1 VKLMCKWYYLCTYS
15 FDPYITVVGPF
26 DSERECF
33 EAADRDACKEYDNS
47 LENGIHCCM
56 RSDYETNRITLEES
70 TPENDVITWFVF
82 SINIDEP
89 QYVLKRNIS
98 TLRVPLYISLYEGA
112 DTACFA
118 AAKMFDFEAA
128 SAEQERIF
136 KEYGN
141 FYKIVEVVE
150 KESHDT
156 TINTNP

>member
-1 VKLMCKWYYLCTYS
+1 MCKWYYLCTYS

>member
-1 VKLMCKWYYLCTYS
+1 MCKWYYLCTYS
-15 FDPYITVVGPF
+15 FDPDITVVGPF
-26 DSERECF
+26 DSDVECF
-33 EAADRDACKEYDNS
+33 QAAGRDASKEYNDS
-47 LENGIHCCM
+47 IENGIYCCM
-56 RSDYETNRITLEES
+56 RSDHQTFKITLEEN
-70 TPENDVITWFVF
+70 TPENDVTTWSVF

>member
-1 VKLMCKWYYLCTYS
+1 MCKWYYLCTYS
-15 FDPYITVVGPF
+15 FDPDITVVGPF
-26 DSERECF
+26 DSDVECF
-33 EAADRDACKEYDNS
+33 QAADRDASKEYNDS
-47 LENGIHCCM
+47 IENGIHCCM
-56 RSDYETNRITLEES
+56 RSDHQTFKITLEES

>member
-1 VKLMCKWYYLCTYS
+1 MCKWYYLCTYS
-15 FDPYITVVGPF
+15 FDPDITVVGPF
-26 DSERECF
+26 DSDVECF
-33 EAADRDACKEYDNS
+33 QAADRDAYKEYNDS
-47 LENGIHCCM
+47 IENGIHCCM
-56 RSDYETNRITLEES
+56 RSDHQTFKITLEES

-150 KESHDT
+150 KE
-156 TINTNP
+156 

>member
-1 VKLMCKWYYLCTYS
+1 MCKWYYLCTYS

-82 SINIDEP
+82 SVNIDEP